1 MFYVTDEALYF
12 KFFSLSNHSL
22 KKWEKEL
29 FWSQMSYL
37 INAQVEID
45 VVFWEATWIIFKKI
59 SGDLPDWIR
68 LLFLSL
74 TFAISDEYL
83 F

>member
-1 MFYVTDEALYF
+1 
-12 KFFSLSNHSL
+12 
-22 KKWEKEL
+22 
-29 FWSQMSYL
+29 MSYL
-37 INAQVEID
+37 INTQVEID

-74 TFAISDEYL
+74 TFAISNEYL